1 MSLNPTRMNILQNLG
16 RLAAGLAEAPRL
28 GIPAVVAL
36 CAASPGVHA
45 AEPFTL
51 YYNERPPYLVTGAQA
66 DKVAGLTADPA
77 AKAVESA
84 GFVPRWTPMPTTRQ
98 LVTLREGQAPACA
111 VGWFKNPERELS
123 FKFTKPIYRDKPT
136 VAIVRS
142 DFEARSS
149 KLAEV
154 FQQPGLRVLVKDK
167 YSYGPWIDSLL
178 ARARPQTV
186 STTEENVQ
194 MVRMI
199 AGRRADVMFSSQEEA
214 QYLLTQSS
222 VVASAVKVL
231 RFDDVPQGEKRYLM
245 CSRSVPD
252 ETIQRL
258 DKAISFE

>member
-1 MSLNPTRMNILQNLG
+1 MSLRPTRMSLLEILG
-16 RLAAGLAEAPRL
+16 RLATDLAQASRL
-28 GIPAVVAL
+28 GVPAVAAL
-36 CAASPGVHA
+36 GAASAGVQA

-51 YYNERPPYLVTGAQA
+51 YYNERPPYLVTGTQA
-66 DKVAGLTADPA
+66 GKVVGLTADPA
-77 AKAVESA
+77 AMAVESA

-98 LVTLREGQAPACA
+98 LVTMREGQVPACA

-136 VAIVRS
+136 VAIARS
-142 DFEARSS
+142 DFEAGSN

-178 ARARPQTV
+178 ARARPQTI
-186 STTEENVQ
+186 STTEENIQ

-199 AGRRADVMFSSQEEA
+199 AGRRADIMFSSQEEA
-214 QYLLTQSS
+214 QYLLTQSN

-258 DKAISFE
+258 DKAIAFE

>member
-1 MSLNPTRMNILQNLG
+1 MVSRMNILKHLR
-16 RLAAGLAEAPRL
+16 RLAADPAGAPPL
-28 GIPAVVAL
+28 VGAAVAAL
-36 CAASPGVHA
+36 CAASTPVHA
-45 AEPFTL
+45 AEPLTL
-51 YYNERPPYLVTGAQA
+51 YYNERPPYLVTGAQP
-66 DKVAGLTADPA
+66 DKVVGLTADPA
-77 AKAVESA
+77 ARAVEGA
-84 GFVPRWTPMPTTRQ
+84 GFVPLWSPLPSTRQ
-98 LVTLREGQAPACA
+98 LVTLREGHVPACA

-136 VAIVRS
+136 VAIARS
-142 DFEARSS
+142 DFDAHSS

-178 ARARPQTV
+178 ARSRSLTV

-199 AGRRADVMFSSQEEA
+199 AGKRADIMFSSQEEA

-222 VVASAVKVL
+222 VAASAVKVL
-231 RFDDVPQGEKRYLM
+231 RFDDVPHGEKRYIM

-252 ETIQRL
+252 ETLQRL
-258 DKAISFE
+258 DRAITFE